1 MSIAVEHGRFIL
13 TAINESERI
22 LLPTASRCKR
32 DVFKVRE
39 GLGTAWAIFA
49 ARQARLLSRGG
60 RS

>member
-13 TAINESERI
+13 TAINKSERI

-32 DVFKVRE
+32 GVYQVQE
-39 GLGTAWAIFA
+39 SPETAWTIFVVPPV
-49 ARQARLLSRGG
+49 RLLPKGG